1 MIDRGVMRWWAEYE
15 PAAKRD
21 SWDDDIWRIW
31 QEEHGVRIAMKE
43 AEEEAEKKAVE
54 REGESKTDAM
64 KRRVDKIGPWATNSK
79 EAADA
84 EMRQA
89 EDKKRRLLV
98 EEEERDMRQF
108 ENAQVGRNASEVSLS
123 ESFMTMLELSKG
135 GAA

>member
-1 MIDRGVMRWWAEYE
+1 
-15 PAAKRD
+15 
-21 SWDDDIWRIW
+21 
-31 QEEHGVRIAMKE
+31 MKE

-98 EEEERDMRQF
+98 EEEEEERDMRQF